1 MLFKYKKELS
11 YISLGICTCAMLLYI
26 YLTIENF
33 LNFSGIVLFSVI
45 ICASLII
52 SVLLQNRTCNHEKQT
67 RNLRLM
73 WSVLFLFYIF
83 QMIYMLFFAS
93 EFARDYV
100 DLRSQS
106 YANALRMQW
115 EYGTNLKPFAT
126 IRQMMLIFEIPGIS
140 NQIAIM
146 NLFGNFIAFMPFPFF
161 LLLLTKWAKCPLRL
175 LFSMAVLIVVV
186 EVAQFFTLSGTMDID
201 DFILNFAGVLLSYT
215 LIRFTPLYRYL
226 QYLIQK

>member
-83 QMIYMLFFAS
+83 Q
-93 EFARDYV
+93 
-100 DLRSQS
+100 
-106 YANALRMQW
+106 
-115 EYGTNLKPFAT
+115 
-126 IRQMMLIFEIPGIS
+126 
-140 NQIAIM
+140 
-146 NLFGNFIAFMPFPFF
+146 
-161 LLLLTKWAKCPLRL
+161 
-175 LFSMAVLIVVV
+175 
-186 EVAQFFTLSGTMDID
+186 
-201 DFILNFAGVLLSYT
+201 
-215 LIRFTPLYRYL
+215 
-226 QYLIQK
+226 